1 MPRPRKRSR
10 SAQRGHFRFA
20 SGPTDLDRADAI
32 SLYAPEVPLTP
43 GWKLPSDGQVAGD
56 DGREYLAK
64 LSLSTDP
71 FPVVRAE
78 AAGIDLARRVG
89 VPVPH
94 TEVVRSVGRDVLLV
108 DRFDRPGHQDA
119 SLARV
124 GADSARLYGL
134 PRRSLVELPRRSSI
148 TLAN

>member
-1 MPRPRKRSR
+1 M
-10 SAQRGHFRFA
+10 
-20 SGPTDLDRADAI
+20 L
-32 SLYAPEVPLTP
+32 
-43 GWKLPSDGQVAGD
+43 VAGD
-56 DGREYLAK
+56 DGREHLAK

-148 TLAN
+148 NLAN